1 MATDKIRDELRT
13 ILRDAPKPQLHLHLD
28 GSLTYSFI
36 RESIQRYKQDD
47 NNESTVFFEKDWEP
61 ANDVELRHWLMNMKK
76 TQIAGGSKQKQNSN
90 WKVFDF
96 CNQFLQ
102 TREDLISMTYQLVLK
117 LYNEHG
123 VNYIEIRFAPVLHTL
138 KKLTELEAIQ
148 AVVEG
153 FKNAVTHL
161 KDNQNIE
168 IKGGIILC
176 ILRSYPPEKAF
187 ETLELYSQSDV
198 LGIDI
203 AGDEG
208 SYPLEL
214 FKDVLVEAQKRQI
227 PTTVHAGEWN
237 ERTNPTIIDNVK
249 LAADIGVQRIGHGL
263 ALRSCDESM
272 YEKYRQKEISV
283 EVCLTSNCGN
293 KTKCESFAKHPV
305 KMFLQKGL
313 KVSALNVDNLLLSG
327 SLDIGAPDPINE
339 CVRAIL
345 DCGLTLPELLEVI
358 ENGYKSG
365 FATIEQ
371 SFIDSTL
378 NKWRTNYLPKIE
390 DLVSKCGFSS

>member
-1 MATDKIRDELRT
+1 MCKI
-13 ILRDAPKPQLHLHLD
+13 
-28 GSLTYSFI
+28 
-36 RESIQRYKQDD
+36 
-47 NNESTVFFEKDWEP
+47 
-61 ANDVELRHWLMNMKK
+61 MKK

-102 TREDLISMTYQLVLK
+102 TREDLSSMTYQLVNNLF
-117 LYNEHG
+117 NDHG

-138 KKLTELEAIQ
+138 KNLTELEAVR

-153 FKNAVTHL
+153 FKNAVKHF
-161 KDNQNIE
+161 KDNQNVE

-176 ILRSYPPEKAF
+176 ILRSYPPKKAF
-187 ETLELYSQSDV
+187 ETLDLYSQSNDV
-198 LGIDI
+198 LAIDV

-214 FKDVLVEAQKRQI
+214 FKDVLVEARRRQI
-227 PTTVHAGEWN
+227 PITVHAGEWN
-237 ERTNPTIIDNVK
+237 EHTNATIIDNVN

-263 ALRSCDESM
+263 ALRSCDESI
-272 YEKYRQKEISV
+272 YEEYRLKDISI

-293 KTKCESFAKHPV
+293 KTKCESFAKHPI
-305 KMFLQKGL
+305 KKFIRKGL

-327 SLDIGAPDPINE
+327 SLDIGAPDPTNE

-345 DCGLTLPELLEVI
+345 DCGLSSRDLLEII
-358 ENGYKSG
+358 ENGYKAG
-365 FATIEQ
+365 FATIDQ
-371 SFIDSTL
+371 SFIENAL
-378 NKWRTNYLPKIE
+378 NKWRTIYLPKIE
-390 DLVSKCGFSS
+390 DLLSKYDIVSQALQ